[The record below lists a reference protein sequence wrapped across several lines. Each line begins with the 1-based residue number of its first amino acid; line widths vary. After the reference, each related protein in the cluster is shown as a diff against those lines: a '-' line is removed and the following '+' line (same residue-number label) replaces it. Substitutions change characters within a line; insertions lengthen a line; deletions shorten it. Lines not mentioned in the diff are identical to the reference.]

1 MTTRMDRFARR
12 IGGAVRQV
20 DDAAAGAL
28 EIPQAMLGRAARIR
42 FMTPF
47 IVAVGVI
54 AIATSEYG
62 NRRLLEAFSGVERAY
77 EERSLARSLE
87 EAALSAES
95 AQRGYILTEKE
106 PYLDPYHRARESI
119 GTLLEQLREST
130 ADKPA
135 ARALVASLDADL
147 KAKISEM
154 EITMTLVEKGR
165 RADAL
170 LVINTDEGKR
180 RMDRIRTTFRE
191 LIALENLIIERQ
203 VEAWT
208 DGHDRLRMVVAAT
221 IAASVVLMI
230 VGVRLMRRMLA
241 IEHSHTAFLAAEQVR
256 LDQLVTERT
265 AELTELANH
274 LQNVREDEKAALARE
289 LHDELGAIL
298 TAARMDVAFARKRI
312 ATSPEDVEAKL
323 QRVQG
328 YLDQSVALKRRII
341 EGMVPSVLHNLGL
354 VQALEALCA
363 EFAANS
369 GLDVAHQL
377 DESADSLSRE
387 QSLALYRV
395 AQEAMTNVQKHA
407 RAHQVTLSV
416 IPEGGGLRLTLK
428 DDGVGTDR
436 AGLSRLKSH
445 GVRGMR
451 QRMRA
456 LNGTLE
462 IRTAPGQGTT
472 VEAWIP
478 RDDPA
483 PLPTQAPIGQDT
495 AAGKSD

>member
-1 MTTRMDRFARR
+1 MTSRMDRIARR

-20 DDAAAGAL
+20 DNAAADAL
-28 EIPQAMLGRAARIR
+28 ELPQAMLGRAARIR
-42 FMTPF
+42 FVTPF
-47 IVAVGVI
+47 IVAAGVI
-54 AIATSEYG
+54 AVATSEYG
-62 NRRLLEAFSGVERAY
+62 NRRLLDAFGGVERAY

-87 EAALSAES
+87 EAALTAES
-95 AQRGYILTEKE
+95 AQRGYVLTEKE
-106 PYLDPYHRARESI
+106 PYLDPYQRARESI
-119 GTLLEQLREST
+119 GKLLEQLNAST
-130 ADKPA
+130 AEKPA
-135 ARALVASLDADL
+135 ARALIASLDADL
-147 KAKISEM
+147 KAKIAEM
-154 EITMTLVEKGR
+154 ELTMVLVGKGR

-191 LIALENLIIERQ
+191 LLALENLLIERQ

-221 IAASVVLMI
+221 IAISVVLML
-230 VGVRLMRRMLA
+230 VGVRLIRRMLA
-241 IEHSHTAFLAAEQVR
+241 IEHSHTEFLAAEQIR
-256 LDQLVTERT
+256 LDQLVNERT

-274 LQNVREDEKAALARE
+274 LQTVREDEKAALARE

-312 ATSPEDVEAKL
+312 ATSPDEVEAKL

-354 VQALEALCA
+354 VQALESLSA
-363 EFAANS
+363 EFAASS
-369 GLDVAHQL
+369 GLKVAHDL
-377 DESADSLSRE
+377 DESAESLSRA

-407 RAHQVTLSV
+407 QARSVTLSLV
-416 IPEGGGLRLTLK
+416 PHGSGLRLTVK
-428 DDGVGTDR
+428 DDGVGTDS
-436 AGLSRLKSH
+436 AGLLRLKSH

-456 LNGTLE
+456 LNGTLD
-462 IRTAPGQGTT
+462 IRSTPGQGTT

-478 RDDPA
+478 REAETP
-483 PLPTQAPIGQDT
+483 
-495 AAGKSD
+495 S